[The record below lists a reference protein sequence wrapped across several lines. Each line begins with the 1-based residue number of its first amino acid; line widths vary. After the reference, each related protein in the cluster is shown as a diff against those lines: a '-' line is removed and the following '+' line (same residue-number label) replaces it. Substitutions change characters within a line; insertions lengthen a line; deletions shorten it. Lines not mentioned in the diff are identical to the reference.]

1 MKKFYY
7 LSHFKIQS
15 IDLKNYRLK
24 FFGLVGGI
32 FLLSSLLLMSL
43 YFVYTTFLNPP
54 KDVTEVKNENRFL
67 KEKLQTLLSSYKGME
82 QQLDSLEQRNKSLR
96 VAANLSPVEKEQLQ
110 LGTGG
115 KAAMSISDIIEG
127 KNPDLKEALSS
138 FDAIVRKFDFER
150 EQMQEIQSAF
160 ARNQQLY
167 KAIPAIKPC
176 EGELAE
182 HGFGMRYHPILHI
195 VRMHEG
201 VDIITH
207 IGTPVNASADG
218 VVDYVGVKNGLGN
231 CVEIDHGFGYRTVYG
246 HLSRQIVKEG
256 QRVKRGTQIAL
267 SGNSGL
273 SSGPHLHYEV
283 LHNGTNLDPEQFFFN
298 DSNLFSSN

>member
-1 MKKFYY
+1 MEK
-7 LSHFKIQS
+7 Q
-15 IDLKNYRLK
+15 
-24 FFGLVGGI
+24 
-32 FLLSSLLLMSL
+32 
-43 YFVYTTFLNPP
+43 LN
-54 KDVTEVKNENRFL
+54 V
-67 KEKLQTLLSSYKGME
+67 
-82 QQLDSLEQRNKSLR
+82 LEERNKSLR
-96 VAANLSPVEKEQLQ
+96 VAANLSPVENEQLQ

-115 KAAMSISDIIEG
+115 KAAMSISDIIAG

-138 FDAIVRKFDFER
+138 FDAILRKFEFEKA
-150 EQMQEIQSAF
+150 QMEEIQGAF
-160 ARNQQLY
+160 ARNKELY

-207 IGTPVNASADG
+207 IGTSVMAAADG
-218 VVDYVGVKNGLGN
+218 VVAYVGIKGGLGN

-256 QRVKRGTQIAL
+256 QRVSRGTQIAL
-267 SGNSGL
+267 TGNSGL

-283 LHNGTNLDPEQFFFN
+283 LHDGTNLDPEQFFFN